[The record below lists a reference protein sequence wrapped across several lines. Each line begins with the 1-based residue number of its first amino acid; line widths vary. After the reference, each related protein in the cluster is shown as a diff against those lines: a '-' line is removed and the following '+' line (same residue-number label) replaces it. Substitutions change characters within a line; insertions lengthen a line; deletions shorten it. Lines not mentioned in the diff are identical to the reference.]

1 MTLTLEPMGIV
12 LVQVILS
19 SSVRRFSF
27 PQLWRLFEMFSAKVL
42 IRPSC
47 SWGEISGLHLSEAFV
62 FPFMKQLPDC
72 RPDTSGTLRVFF
84 FFKDHKLCHHAPSGL
99 LVLLRSSV
107 HLFFYRMHRVV
118 KFCLSERFIWAFEPL
133 LVFISSFIYTDIFL
147 GCCIH
152 SRYYVSFIY
161 HDNETGLSWPWNC
174 LSVHRLVIFSLW
186 TSGTV
191 YKVVIITTQ
200 LIQYLTPWIKQKV
213 CTWITFRLF
222 DFNCGSVQNYKNWFT
237 IEQIIY

>member
-1 MTLTLEPMGIV
+1 MHLSEDFLFHNCEDSLRCFLTK
-12 LVQVILS
+12 S
-19 SSVRRFSF
+19 SSGLLVLEVKSVVCTCLKPLCFHSWSNH
-27 PQLWRLFEMFSAKVL
+27 LIVDL
-42 IRPSC
+42 IRPALC
-47 SWGEISGLHLSEAFV
+47 ECV
-62 FPFMKQLPDC
+62 
-72 RPDTSGTLRVFF
+72 

-107 HLFFYRMHRVV
+107 HLFFYRMHRMV

-200 LIQYLTPWIKQKV
+200 LMQYLTPWIKQKV

-237 IEQIIY
+237 I

>member
-47 SWGEISGLHLSEAFV
+47 SWGEISGLHLSEALCFHSWSNHLIV
-62 FPFMKQLPDC
+62 DLI
-72 RPDTSGTLRVFF
+72 RPALWECFF

-107 HLFFYRMHRVV
+107 HLFFLQNAQGGKVLSLWKVYLSFWASTSLYFFLHLHWHLFGMLYPLQIL
-118 KFCLSERFIWAFEPL
+118 CLL
-133 LVFISSFIYTDIFL
+133 Y
-147 GCCIH
+147 
-152 SRYYVSFIY
+152 
-161 HDNETGLSWPWNC
+161 LSW
-174 LSVHRLVIFSLW
+174 
-186 TSGTV
+186 
-191 YKVVIITTQ
+191 
-200 LIQYLTPWIKQKV
+200 
-213 CTWITFRLF
+213 
-222 DFNCGSVQNYKNWFT
+222 
-237 IEQIIY
+237 

>member
-1 MTLTLEPMGIV
+1 MGIV

-62 FPFMKQLPDC
+62 FPFMKQPPDC
-72 RPDTSGTLRVFF
+72 RPDSSGTLWVCF

-107 HLFFYRMHRVV
+107 HLFFYRMHRMV

-161 HDNETGLSWPWNC
+161 HDNETGLSWPSNC
-174 LSVHRLVIFSLW
+174 LSVNRLVIFSLW

-200 LIQYLTPWIKQKV
+200 

-237 IEQIIY
+237 I